1 MRTRFLLRW
10 LQASYFLVFYACL
23 WQSTDAQTTS
33 SAQKSASKP
42 APILT
47 KQDSA
52 IMRATN
58 ISIKRVEIGRR
69 VIIDG
74 SFSPNSCNNPQGSP
88 ILACKIGNLP
98 EEYIP
103 LEERLAYKNSRLG
116 SNSWSHHFRF
126 GYVPAETKQ
135 VFVRVLWLRG
145 ADTLTL
151 MRDTVRPTFLILRPN
166 TRYQNTLSQ
175 AQEQPYTILRSKPD
189 KYKPSED
196 SVRMRFTV
204 ANITPPYSVYVPLQ
218 VKTSTSLA
226 NTGVDAIWKKR
237 GDTEIIYATT
247 GNMEILGTPPYIDYA
262 SSGLAVYAVN
272 TLDTSISWKCSPSTV
287 SLIAIRPSTTGYS
300 FDADFEASGI
310 SLPHLDRELYS
321 LKGALVLK
329 YGLKVRNPYN
339 GMTDSLPIQK
349 KYAQISSA
357 FVHESPSESDEKI
370 SHEDTQ
376 TWLQKYLRAV
386 KLPEKFAP
394 LLSAKN
400 LTAHILKPERGWGS
414 KISQRLNEEY
424 PSAARPLFGSEDAY
438 KSECDIWSKLEW
450 NARLGL
456 PKPARM
462 IAESSSPEFCEKMW
476 QIYASN
482 SVPRMTH
489 FVVFLDENSS
499 RNAVS
504 GKVLLLVPLGIT
516 TSWGSELKQASNRDL
531 IQCALS
537 SNNTFLPQAMTYA
550 EMQKLLPKTN
560 KRDEFGNEVYRETM
574 TEPNLAL
581 HLDSVIYKERYSAS
595 VSSRRTASADYRAFL
610 QWCDTARISENA
622 PFSVMET
629 DTAAMVRLRE
639 AYSSYYVSA
648 QPDKSEAFC
657 SNTQEI
663 KRFAAAGKAIPI
675 YLTDED
681 DAEWECRSV
690 AWRYEEYYKS
700 SNIAK
705 VLVVFAASGERK
717 GLPLFALTVATTRQD
732 SSKLALPLY
741 QQVRKPSLDR
751 MLSVQ
756 DLQDLPCEQF
766 DGECPVRG
774 SMTTEYRT
782 LYDYCTMKTRQGVF
796 RNRVAELISS
806 RR

>member
-1 MRTRFLLRW
+1 MRITR
-10 LQASYFLVFYACL
+10 A
-23 WQSTDAQTTS
+23 
-33 SAQKSASKP
+33 
-42 APILT
+42 
-47 KQDSA
+47 
-52 IMRATN
+52 
-58 ISIKRVEIGRR
+58 EIGRR

-88 ILACKIGNLP
+88 ILACKIGNAP
-98 EEYIP
+98 EEFLP
-103 LEERLAYKNSRLG
+103 LEERFAYKNPRLG

-126 GYVPAETKQ
+126 GYISAEAKQ
-135 VFVRVLWLRG
+135 VVARVLWLRG
-145 ADTLTL
+145 ADTITL
-151 MRDTVRPTFLILRPN
+151 MRDTVPPTFLILRPN

-189 KYKPSED
+189 EYKPLED

-218 VKTSTSLA
+218 VKTSASLA
-226 NTGVDAIWKKR
+226 NTGVDAIGKKR

-247 GNMEILGTPPYIDYA
+247 GNMEIIGTSPYIDFA
-262 SSGLAVYAVN
+262 SSGLAVYAGN

-287 SLIAIRPSTTGYS
+287 RLIALRPNKAGYS
-300 FDADFEASGI
+300 FDAEFEASGI

-329 YGLKVRNPYN
+329 FGLKVRNPYN
-339 GMTDSLPIQK
+339 GMVDSVPIEK

-357 FVHESPSESDEKI
+357 FVHESPSQSDEEI
-370 SHEDTQ
+370 GREDTQ
-376 TWLQKYLRAV
+376 TWLQKYLRAI

-414 KISQRLNEEY
+414 KVSQRLNEEY
-424 PSAARPLFGSEDAY
+424 KPFARSLFGSEDAY

-462 IAESSSPEFCEKMW
+462 IAESSSPEICEKMW
-476 QIYASN
+476 QRYASF
-482 SVPRMTH
+482 SAPRMTH
-489 FVVFLDENSS
+489 FVVFLDENNS
-499 RNAVS
+499 RNATS

-516 TSWGSELKQASNRDL
+516 PGWGNELKQASDRDL

-537 SNNTFLPQAMTYA
+537 SNNAFLSQAMTYA
-550 EMQKLLPKTN
+550 ELQKILPKTN
-560 KRDEFGNEVYRETM
+560 KRDEFGNEVYRETI

-595 VSSRRTASADYRAFL
+595 ISSWRTASVDYRAFL
-610 QWCDTARISENA
+610 QWCDSTRTSGSA

-648 QPDKSEAFC
+648 QPDKSEALC

-663 KRFAAAGKAIPI
+663 KRFAAAGKEIPI
-675 YLTDED
+675 YLTEED

-690 AWRYEEYYKS
+690 AWQYERQYKS

-732 SSKLALPLY
+732 SSKLALPLF
-741 QQVRKPSLDR
+741 QQVRKPYLDR

-796 RNRVAELISS
+796 RNRASELISS